1 MNRIVTRMLDCGMPL
16 IVEVMSGVKSA
27 GLTWLVPAG
36 TATEPEKL
44 LGIGSIWSE
53 MIMRGAGDRSSREH
67 ADALDRLGVARSTDV
82 ATYHLRVSATMLG
95 TRMLEALPLITDMVL
110 RPRFEEEALGPAK
123 DLALQAIE
131 SLKDDPYERCV
142 VAAKARHFASPLNRS
157 TLGTVEGIES
167 ITRRDVVEGWAQ
179 RARPGGAIMAAAGA
193 VDPDALAS
201 RLNELFQG
209 WSGSG
214 PEFSAS
220 GKPVRGYGHETD
232 DTNQVQ
238 IVVVHDAPAERDA
251 GSMLEKV
258 AINVLSG
265 GMSGRLFTEVREKRG
280 LCYSVSSGYS
290 SGRDYGVVTGYVGTT
305 PERAQQSL
313 DVLMEELERVN
324 KPEGAVTRSEFDR
337 AIVGMKSRLVFSG
350 ESTGARAASL
360 AYDVHR
366 LGRARGLDELAG
378 EIDAVTLDALN
389 GYLAKRK
396 LGVVTIQT
404 LGPAGLLAP
413 IGRTHLG

>member
-1 MNRIVTRMLDCGMPL
+1 MNRIVMRELACGMPL

-27 GLTWLVPAG
+27 GLTWLLPAG
-36 TATEPEKL
+36 TATEPETL
-44 LGIGSIWSE
+44 QGIGTIWSE

-67 ADALDRLGVARSTDV
+67 ADALDRLGAARSTDV
-82 ATYHLRVSATMLG
+82 GTYHLRIGATMLG
-95 TRMLEALPLITDMVL
+95 SRVLEAMPLFTEMVL
-110 RPRFEEEALGPAK
+110 RPRFEEDALGPAK

-142 VAAKARHFASPLNRS
+142 VAAKSRHFAPPLNRS
-157 TLGTVEGIES
+157 TLGTVEGVER

-179 RARPGGAIMAAAGA
+179 RARPGGAILAAAGA
-193 VDPDALAS
+193 VDPDALAA
-201 RLNELFQG
+201 RLDELLKG
-209 WSGSG
+209 WSGRA
-214 PEFSAS
+214 PEFSAT
-220 GKPVRGYGHETD
+220 GKPVRGYGHEQD

-238 IVVVHDAPAERDA
+238 IVVVHDAPAERDG

-280 LCYSVSSGYS
+280 LCYSVSAGYS
-290 SGRDYGVVTGYVGTT
+290 SGRDYGVVIGYVGTT
-305 PERAQQSL
+305 PERAQESL
-313 DVLMEELERVN
+313 DVLMEELERMG

-337 AIVGMKSRLVFSG
+337 AVVGMKSRLVFSG

-360 AYDVHR
+360 AHDVHR
-366 LGRARGLDELAG
+366 LGRPRGLDELAG

-389 GYLAKRK
+389 VYLAERK
-396 LGVVTIQT
+396 MGVVTIQT

-413 IGRTHLG
+413 IGRSIIA